1 MSVQMEQA
9 LIHVV
14 DDDEAVRSS
23 LTLLG
28 EARGWQMKTYANAQD
43 YLAEPPSPQGQPEC
57 LILDLQL
64 PSMNGTQLLEE
75 LRKSGREI
83 TTIILT
89 AWPDSDLAKRAL
101 QVGAKR
107 VLSKPFD
114 PGEWISTVEESLSGP
129 SDRK

>member
-1 MSVQMEQA
+1 MSIQMEQA

-23 LTLLG
+23 LTRLG
-28 EARGWQMKTYANAQD
+28 EARGWQMKTYASAQD
-43 YLAEPPSPQGQPEC
+43 YLAESPSPQNQHEC

-75 LRKSGREI
+75 LTKSGREI
-83 TTIILT
+83 ATIILT
-89 AWPDSDLAKRAL
+89 AWPDSDLARRAL
-101 QVGAKR
+101 DIGAQR

-114 PGEWISTVEESLSGP
+114 PAEWISTVEKSLSG
-129 SDRK
+129 SL